1 MDQVTVQAQKLKKK
15 EYNDRYY
22 ATKGK
27 NLVKKAVLNKKI
39 TKICLNDDLLQ
50 EIIRNTG
57 YDRVI
62 ELCDQVFH

>member
-27 NLVKKAVLNKKI
+27 NLVKKAVLNKK
-39 TKICLNDDLLQ
+39 KICLNDDLLQ

>member
-27 NLVKKAVLNKKI
+27 NLVKKAVLNKRI

-50 EIIRNTG
+50 EIIRK
-57 YDRVI
+57 
-62 ELCDQVFH
+62 